1 MTNEKKNEFAKVL
14 ADNDLNYCFGW
25 NLKDEFEVEV
35 HEGDWKHDH
44 IRLNLIMEK
53 LILPLERGVFIYLI
67 PSFNLGY
74 HPLTGNLLSPTL
86 NCKPFFTQKID

>member
-53 LILPLERGVFIYLI
+53 NGYELVGETHIGPPTGGDWYSAIHVFRKAE
-67 PSFNLGY
+67 PE
-74 HPLTGNLLSPTL
+74 TTAA
-86 NCKPFFTQKID
+86 